1 MTLKNPLILF
11 ALLLSAS
18 PALAQLSD
26 DPAYA
31 MLDAIGAC
39 MLGNGQVD
47 ATTKAFADIGWTA
60 EADSEMGLVNFQ
72 PGKGDKTFGFM
83 SDKVDFC
90 HAESLAIGTE
100 DAQTMFN
107 LFLMGGNSGIEVTA
121 SGTDTDGCTTHT
133 LSTGAVATITSGGN
147 DPVCAS
153 ETDAA
158 VRFTFP
164 KGN

>member
-1 MTLKNPLILF
+1 MTIKTTLTLF
-11 ALLLSAS
+11 AALLAAS
-18 PALAQLSD
+18 PAMAQLSD

-39 MLGNGQVD
+39 MLGNGQVEP
-47 ATTKAFADIGWTA
+47 TTKAFADIGWTA

-72 PGKGDKTFGFM
+72 PGKGDKTFGYM

-90 HAESLAIGTE
+90 QAESLAIGTD

-153 ETDAA
+153 EENSA
-158 VRFTFP
+158 VRFAFP
-164 KGN
+164 KSN